1 MIYYHVYYKNL
12 GLQVSLITQP
22 AFLYNWARPHPSLI
36 RKMRCSLAYEP
47 LYGSIFFAVI
57 SLSRMSL
64 ACAKV
69 IRKLTRIPT
78 VYKALG
84 STLSTTHIL
93 IPTFWNLKR

>member
-12 GLQVSLITQP
+12 GLQVSLMTQP
-22 AFLYNWARPHPSLI
+22 AFLYKWARPHPSLI
-36 RKMRCSLAYEP
+36 RKMLCSLAYEP
-47 LYGSIFFAVI
+47 LYGNIFSVVI
-57 SLSRMSL
+57 SLSQMTL

-93 IPTFWNLKR
+93 IATFWYLKR